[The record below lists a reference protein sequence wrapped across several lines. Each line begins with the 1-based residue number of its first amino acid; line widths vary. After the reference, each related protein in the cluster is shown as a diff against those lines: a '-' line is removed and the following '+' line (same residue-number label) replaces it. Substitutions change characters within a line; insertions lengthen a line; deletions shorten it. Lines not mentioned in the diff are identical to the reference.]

1 VEARLDASRQVLLGS
16 AELRLSGSSS
26 WVAGTIAATKP
37 GPVPTALPRLP
48 PGTGWAQYS
57 VALPA
62 ERYTAIGRVLGDLAE
77 GYLEHEK
84 LPEATRQRL
93 RRSLEPWL
101 TKWPESF
108 SFAVAPGQTNPDSS
122 TQLHRDT
129 GVTRLSEASPRVVKS
144 VDDFFGVLGD
154 PALKRWVTSKI
165 KIDAKAWPRVTKK
178 PLKLAGFK
186 TAATAY
192 HVALDINAWSAA
204 SPGLSKAFE
213 RVFPATVRDRLGRFT
228 VVVQPDGEFTYLI
241 TGEDT
246 AEIVRVMAEHKKSEP
261 GAVFARPAGAKLVTS
276 AGFVTLA
283 SVARTL
289 ERSSNVPEARKALG
303 AAPHRGE
310 TPLPYST
317 SVGTGTTRV
326 DVELPA
332 AFFGDVAT
340 ALVSASGRLGRVLE
354 KR

>member
-1 VEARLDASRQVLLGS
+1 
-16 AELRLSGSSS
+16 
-26 WVAGTIAATKP
+26 
-37 GPVPTALPRLP
+37 
-48 PGTGWAQYS
+48 
-57 VALPA
+57 
-62 ERYTAIGRVLGDLAE
+62 
-77 GYLEHEK
+77 
-84 LPEATRQRL
+84 
-93 RRSLEPWL
+93 
-101 TKWPESF
+101 
-108 SFAVAPGQTNPDSS
+108 
-122 TQLHRDT
+122 
-129 GVTRLSEASPRVVKS
+129 
-144 VDDFFGVLGD
+144 
-154 PALKRWVTSKI
+154 
-165 KIDAKAWPRVTKK
+165 
-178 PLKLAGFK
+178 
-186 TAATAY
+186 
-192 HVALDINAWSAA
+192 
-204 SPGLSKAFE
+204 
-213 RVFPATVRDRLGRFT
+213 VFPATVRDRLGRFT